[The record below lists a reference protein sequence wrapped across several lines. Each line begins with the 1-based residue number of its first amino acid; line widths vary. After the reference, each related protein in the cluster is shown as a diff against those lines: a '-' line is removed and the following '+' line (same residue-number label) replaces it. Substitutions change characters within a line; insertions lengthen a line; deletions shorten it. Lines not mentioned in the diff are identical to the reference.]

1 MFEAILDKRR
11 DLAVVEK
18 LFVNQEKKKRRQ
30 HEKNF
35 RLIPDGLIFH
45 QLTHK
50 TRIKI

>member
-11 DLAVVEK
+11 DLAVAEK
-18 LFVNQEKKKRRQ
+18 LFVNQEKKRDGNTK
-30 HEKNF
+30 KTS